1 MWMVMT
7 VCNAAIHILCC
18 CYLQDPETTGLYPRV
33 GPNHVPLLAGM
44 QPHIVLSYANDAHL
58 VHRGNKLR
66 AFPLVICKSVCC
78 WS

>member
-1 MWMVMT
+1 
-7 VCNAAIHILCC
+7 
-18 CYLQDPETTGLYPRV
+18 V

-66 AFPLVICKSVCC
+66 AFPLMICKSVCC
-78 WS
+78 GS